1 MRSEKLQTAA
11 VAAALALSAGLLAS
25 AAQGSVVYLNPNFGV
40 SVSDP
45 EANIRYRMSGTNWDQ
60 MISVDS
66 NVSTSTIA
74 SQANLGNNA
83 ALNGRLFNFE
93 IAYTAGSGFAFRI
106 FDNALSSTIGWT
118 TPVAG
123 ESPTRSFN
131 AMKIYVQAGSSFGTG
146 VTSALAEA
154 SNLSFSASGL
164 TNVGSLRN
172 LSRAWSGTDQGL
184 DIQYLY
190 STADLSQVDWR
201 LAGQL
206 RLAYSGPSNANI
218 DERLKFN
225 IKVGQG
231 VPTPGAVSALALA
244 GLVATRRRR

>member
-1 MRSEKLQTAA
+1 
-11 VAAALALSAGLLAS
+11 
-25 AAQGSVVYLNPNFGV
+25 
-40 SVSDP
+40 
-45 EANIRYRMSGTNWDQ
+45 
-60 MISVDS
+60 
-66 NVSTSTIA
+66 
-74 SQANLGNNA
+74 
-83 ALNGRLFNFE
+83 
-93 IAYTAGSGFAFRI
+93 
-106 FDNALSSTIGWT
+106 
-118 TPVAG
+118 
-123 ESPTRSFN
+123 
-131 AMKIYVQAGSSFGTG
+131 MKIYVQAGSSFGTG

-231 VPTPGAVSALALA
+231 VPSNNPSRRAGPKGSARFSFWGC
-244 GLVATRRRR
+244 GLCGIGPQSLSSAAWQRLVTR

>member
-1 MRSEKLQTAA
+1 
-11 VAAALALSAGLLAS
+11 
-25 AAQGSVVYLNPNFGV
+25 
-40 SVSDP
+40 
-45 EANIRYRMSGTNWDQ
+45 
-60 MISVDS
+60 
-66 NVSTSTIA
+66 
-74 SQANLGNNA
+74 
-83 ALNGRLFNFE
+83 
-93 IAYTAGSGFAFRI
+93 
-106 FDNALSSTIGWT
+106 
-118 TPVAG
+118 
-123 ESPTRSFN
+123 
-131 AMKIYVQAGSSFGTG
+131 MKIYVQAGPSFGTG